1 MRNAI
6 NYEASN
12 YYAFM
17 RVFPALKAQQI
28 IPEYAEIDTHFV
40 RIALNAY
47 LHCVYGRKDG
57 YTEEP
62 ARIALKEEE

>member
-1 MRNAI
+1 M
-6 NYEASN
+6 
-12 YYAFM
+12 
-17 RVFPALKAQQI
+17 LKAQQI

-47 LHCVYGRKDG
+47 LHGVYGRKDG